1 MLVRTDPESERHR
14 GLTTFLVPLDLEGVE
29 AQAVFTV
36 SGERT
41 NITYYSEVF
50 LEDRWRISE
59 VGAGWHSLM
68 LALQAEHTAPF
79 SPHLDRLVERAE
91 GWATTPGPRSEE
103 RRGGKE
109 CVSTCRYRGSQ

>member
-1 MLVRTDPESERHR
+1 MSSRRLHTRCALVTGVQTCALPILGDYVFMLVRTDPESERHR

-50 LEDRWRISE
+50 LEDRWRKLGSASCR
-59 VGAGWHSLM
+59 V
-68 LALQAEHTAPF
+68 
-79 SPHLDRLVERAE
+79 R
-91 GWATTPGPRSEE
+91 E
-103 RRGGKE
+103 RRW
-109 CVSTCRYRGSQ
+109 V